1 MSHSVTEKTVKEKLH
16 TIKRNF
22 RNYDGPMITR
32 RTFLRMYRWLTEEMG
47 LMRAPRKIKEQ
58 MIEDGK
64 MVGRFDEELGRI
76 EIEEAVHIEEGHVQ
90 VVSPGGL
97 KVLNISN
104 SQENAALQQ
113 QIDRLREEMKAR
125 LKNPQPTSSSSTT
138 SNFNLSGARQ
148 SILFCCPNGN
158 ENSRVDTHAGRRK
171 KISMWEKVKLQQ
183 KP

>member
-1 MSHSVTEKTVKEKLH
+1 MNHSVTEKTVKEKLH
-16 TIKRNF
+16 TIERNF
-22 RNYDGPMITR
+22 KNHDGPMITR

-47 LMRAPRKIKEQ
+47 LMRTPRKIKKQ

-64 MVGRFDEELGRI
+64 MV
-76 EIEEAVHIEEGHVQ
+76 GHVQ

-97 KVLNISN
+97 KVLNTSN

-138 SNFNLSGARQ
+138 SNFNLSGASQ
-148 SILFCCPNGN
+148 SILLYD
-158 ENSRVDTHAGRRK
+158 V
-171 KISMWEKVKLQQ
+171 
-183 KP
+183 